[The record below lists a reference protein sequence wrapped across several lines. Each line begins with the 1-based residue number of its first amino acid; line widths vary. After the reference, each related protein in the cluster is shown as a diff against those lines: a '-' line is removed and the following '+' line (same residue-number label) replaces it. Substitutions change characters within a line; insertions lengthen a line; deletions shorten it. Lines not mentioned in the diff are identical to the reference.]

1 MPDDRETRL
10 SERRRF
16 LKLLGL
22 VGMSSAL
29 SPPVLA
35 FAQVP
40 PGSGR
45 PGAPEPA
52 ASDSAGAQGTKP
64 PEISDEARTLAQI
77 VAKRYGAHLTPE
89 QLEAVTREIDS
100 RVTGGKKL
108 REAKLANHDEPD
120 FTFQA

>member
-1 MPDDRETRL
+1 MSDDRETRH

-29 SPPVLA
+29 SPPVMG

-40 PGSGR
+40 RGSSGPGPR
-45 PGAPEPA
+45 EPA
-52 ASDSAGAQGTKP
+52 ARDTTQAEGKP
-64 PEISDEARTLAQI
+64 PAISDEARALAQV
-77 VAKRYGAHLTPE
+77 VAMRYGAHLTPE
-89 QLEAVTREIDS
+89 QLEAVAREIDG
-100 RVTGGKKL
+100 RVTGGKRL